1 MIIHGN
7 EIHIYRS
14 SLESTADKLTESESL
29 LSPDE
34 LQKAYRYKFEKD
46 RDHYIAGRALLR
58 RILGKYLNQS
68 PDNIIFSYSEKGK
81 PYIKESLVKF
91 NLAHSGGKAVFAIA
105 ENTEVGI
112 DIEYMRELPDA
123 IHIAKR
129 FFSDE
134 EVNVLLKVS
143 EDEIRTAFFNC
154 WTRKEAFIKAVGE
167 GLSYP
172 LKDFT
177 VTIIPGVNPEIKWIK
192 DKDDEVKE
200 WSLVNIQTDQ
210 NYVSSLAVKAAEVI
224 IIYK

>member
-1 MIIHGN
+1 MIIPGN

-14 SLESTADKLTESESL
+14 SLESSSELLKQYESL

-46 RDHYIAGRALLR
+46 RDHFITGRALLR
-58 RILGKYLNQS
+58 NILAKYLNQS
-68 PDNIIFSYSEKGK
+68 PDEIIFSYSDKGK
-81 PYIKESLVKF
+81 PFIKNSNLKF
-91 NLAHSGGKAVFAIA
+91 NLAHSGGKAVFAFA
-105 ENTEVGI
+105 DNAEVGI

-123 IHIAKR
+123 LQIAKR
-129 FFSDE
+129 FFSEE
-134 EVNVLLKVS
+134 EVNEILKVRD
-143 EDEIRTAFFNC
+143 DEIRSAFFNC

-177 VTIIPGVNPEIKWIK
+177 VTLIPGDNPEIKWIK

-200 WSLVNIQTDQ
+200 WSLVNIQTDE
-210 NYVSSLAVKAAEVI
+210 NYISSLAVKAAEVI
-224 IIYK
+224 LIYK

>member
-1 MIIHGN
+1 MFISRN

-14 SLESTADKLTESESL
+14 SLESTAEKLKEFELL

-46 RDHYIAGRALLR
+46 RDHYITGRALLR
-58 RILGKYLNQS
+58 SILGKYLNQA
-68 PDNIIFSYSEKGK
+68 PDEIIFCYSDKGK
-81 PYIKESLVKF
+81 PIMKNSNIKF
-91 NLAHSGGKAVFAIA
+91 NLAHSGGKAVFAFS
-105 ENTEVGI
+105 ENAEVGI

-123 IHIAKR
+123 LEIAKR

-134 EVNVLLKVS
+134 EFNEFLKVS
-143 EDEIRTAFFNC
+143 EDEIREAFFNC

-177 VTIIPGVNPEIKWIK
+177 VTLIPGVNPEIKWIK
-192 DKDDEVKE
+192 DKVDEVIE
-200 WSLVNIQTDQ
+200 WNLVNIESDQ
-210 NYVSSLAVKAAEVI
+210 DYISSLAVKSSEVV